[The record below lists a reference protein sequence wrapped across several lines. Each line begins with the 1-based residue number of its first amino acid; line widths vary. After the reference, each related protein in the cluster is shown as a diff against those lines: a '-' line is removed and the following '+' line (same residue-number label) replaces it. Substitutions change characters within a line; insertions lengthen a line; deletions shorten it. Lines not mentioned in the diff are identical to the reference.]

1 MNSEQLEQQE
11 MKKLAGAASLVKEL
25 AEGHGIDIDNL
36 TEEEAQDLL
45 GQAYVA
51 LHGSVD
57 EHEEKT
63 ASVYV
68 KELSQTEEG
77 MQKLAAASEVGEG
90 LLQEEGISPDDLTEE
105 QAAEVILHVL
115 NNYEFA
121 SDEEEEKTA
130 SVIIDEISQTDE
142 GLQKLAAAGEVAHE
156 ALQGEGISP
165 DDLTEDQAAELLLEI
180 LIGGEEQEE
189 KTAAVIIEELG
200 QTEEGMQ
207 KLSAAGEVAN
217 EVLQGEGISPDDL
230 TEDQAAELLLEIL
243 IGGEEQEEKTA
254 AVQDDLEKIAALRQ
268 AGAIMYSGFAD
279 AAQQDMEK
287 EAGAG
292 EAIMKALRA
301 AASKTKG
308 AGKWMV
314 SPKVKGMATAKE
326 SYRSGLSP
334 RGRSGALA
342 GSTKMEKVRAL
353 LRGYGGELTRPV
365 IPAAALAVGGTGA
378 AMYSRKK
385 KK

>member
-45 GQAYVA
+45 GQAYAA
-51 LHGSVD
+51 LHGSGD

-189 KTAAVIIEELG
+189 KTAAV
-200 QTEEGMQ
+200 
-207 KLSAAGEVAN
+207 
-217 EVLQGEGISPDDL
+217 
-230 TEDQAAELLLEIL
+230 
-243 IGGEEQEEKTA
+243 
-254 AVQDDLEKIAALRQ
+254 QDDLEKIAALRQ

-279 AAQQDMEK
+279 AAAQDMEK

-308 AGKWMV
+308 AGKWAIGKKY
-314 SPKVKGMATAKE
+314 SPKLPMYGPHKRGKRTAQMLK
-326 SYRSGLSP
+326 R
-334 RGRSGALA
+334 LA
-342 GSTKMEKVRAL
+342 AEG
-353 LRGYGGELTRPV
+353 TRPV